1 MEANEPFLKALRK
14 RCTEVGAAL
23 IYDEIQVSL
32 LCMQQRYSLILFW
45 QCGLGR
51 TGKLWAHSLFPT
63 DCHPDILTMAKPLAN
78 GLCIGAIL
86 MRDEIADVIKL
97 GKLFLCSPLRKYA
110 KS

>member
-32 LCMQQRYSLILFW
+32 VVYHTSVVLTCF

-63 DCHPDILTMAKPLAN
+63 DCHPDIVTMAKPLAN

-97 GKLFLCSPLRKYA
+97 GQSVDTAVLSY
-110 KS
+110 